1 MMSVVTMTMVM
12 MSVATMSGGV
22 LHDDDGHDDVGGPDV
37 ADCADDVGGHDGTYY
52 CDGGDDDVFFRS
64 QVSRRQLPR
73 RRLGPRKKRVR
84 GSGTPEAVTRPRQR
98 PRQGLGSARNERPS
112 VRGAAAEPRR
122 AVRKAWWATLS
133 P

>member
-37 ADCADDVGGHDGTYY
+37 ADYADDVGGHDGTYY
-52 CDGGDDDVFFRS
+52 CDGGDDDDDVFFRS

-73 RRLGPRKKRVR
+73 RRLGPRKRRVR

-98 PRQGLGSARNERPS
+98 PRQGLGSARNKGTSE
-112 VRGAAAEPRR
+112 AKIA
-122 AVRKAWWATLS
+122 
-133 P
+133 

>member
-1 MMSVVTMTMVM
+1 MTMVM

-22 LHDDDGHDDVGGPDV
+22 LHDDDGHDVGGPDV

-73 RRLGPRKKRVR
+73 RRLGPRKRRVR
-84 GSGTPEAVTRPRQR
+84 GSGTPEAVTRPPPER
-98 PRQGLGSARNERPS
+98 GLG
-112 VRGAAAEPRR
+112 
-122 AVRKAWWATLS
+122 KA
-133 P
+133 